1 MWTLRTR
8 VLLFLFRSTVTL
20 LYTGPEDLL
29 TKLDNIPF
37 KFQQAI
43 KPAPAGF
50 SSLQSTNPSD
60 SRYCSSNRGV
70 RVLMPSP
77 EPNIQAS
84 FFTSV
89 PTPLYHA
96 VLGKQSDLHSQQ
108 SWLFSL
114 PVSLMT
120 LLYSYILLYKHCLA
134 IQVCLPCPA
143 RDVYLWVSATLILP
157 TCHWFGKWPQYSGF
171 KVLKS

>member
-1 MWTLRTR
+1 MR
-8 VLLFLFRSTVTL
+8 VLLFLFSSTVTL
-20 LYTGPEDLL
+20 LYTVPEDLL

-43 KPAPAGF
+43 KLTPAGF
-50 SSLQSTNPSD
+50 LLLQSTNPSD
-60 SRYCSSNRGV
+60 SRYCNSNRGV

-77 EPNIQAS
+77 QPNIQAS

-89 PTPLYHA
+89 PTSLYHA
-96 VLGKQSDLHSQQ
+96 VLGKLSDLHSQQ
-108 SWLFSL
+108 SWLISL
-114 PVSLMT
+114 PVSLVT

-143 RDVYLWVSATLILP
+143 RDSISESQQHSSSPPVTGLASDPNIQ
-157 TCHWFGKWPQYSGF
+157 G
-171 KVLKS
+171 LKS